1 VDFSFD
7 ETQRELRDLARQV
20 LRDKVTHERLVAL
33 ESAAPSVFDR
43 DLWSALASA
52 GLLGAAL
59 PEEHGGGGVGLLGLL
74 PVLEEAGAT
83 VAPVPLVPTVVLGG
97 LTLTIHGTDDQRA
110 TWLPRIASGDA
121 VLTAALDEPGCV
133 DPTVLRSGAQRIDGG
148 WRLAGEKHPV
158 PYGAEADRV
167 LVPAGTPEGQVVLLL
182 IDPRTE
188 GVRIAPQV
196 TTNRQPVATLEFSA
210 VEVADADVVVGPD
223 DGAAV
228 VTWMIER
235 GAAAWCAVQAGVCR
249 TALKMLAEHTAQR
262 QQFGKPIAEFQAVA
276 QRAADAYI
284 DTEMVRLTA
293 WQAIFR
299 LDVGWPASDEVH
311 VAKFWAG
318 DGAMRVVHA
327 AQHLHGGLGVDLDY
341 PLHRYFLWAKQIE
354 HSLGTPTRELLRL
367 GAALADQPV

>member
-20 LRDKVTHERLVAL
+20 LRDKVTHERLAAL
-33 ESAAPSVFDR
+33 ESAAASVFDR

-59 PEEHGGGGVGLLGLL
+59 PAAQGGGGVGLLGLL

-97 LTLTIHGTDDQRA
+97 LTLAAHGSDDQRA

-121 VLTAALDEPGCV
+121 VLSAALDEPGCV

-167 LVPAGTPEGQVVLLL
+167 LVPAGTQEGQVVLLL
-182 IDPRTE
+182 VDPRAE
-188 GVRIAPQV
+188 GVRITPQV

-210 VEVADADVVVGPD
+210 VEVADADVVAGPD

-235 GAAAWCAVQAGVCR
+235 GAAAWCVVQAGVCR

-262 QQFGKPIAEFQAVA
+262 HQFGKPIAEFQAVA

-367 GAALADQPV
+367 GAALADHPV